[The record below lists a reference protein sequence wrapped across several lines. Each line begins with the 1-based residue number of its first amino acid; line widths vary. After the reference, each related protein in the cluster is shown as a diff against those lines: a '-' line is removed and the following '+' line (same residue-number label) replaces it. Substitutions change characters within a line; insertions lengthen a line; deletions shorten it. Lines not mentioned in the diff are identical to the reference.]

1 MRDLTVSG
9 CDPACPREVTPGPV
23 PPPCSAGSLPAQGRV
38 SGQGSGLP
46 AACRAGARGGWC
58 QTESC
63 LRVHCLT
70 QQWPHGAQLR
80 ILTAEEKQ
88 GWSAGPS
95 DSRVLLRKLNYSPG
109 PGGPPTAGA
118 VQHLVRRRAPCCSD
132 RSGKHSIFKKLRG
145 SPPPPPCPGPVWS
158 GAERDWGPGWGQA
171 ARAWLGTTHANVV
184 SVL

>member
-1 MRDLTVSG
+1 MRALTVSG

-46 AACRAGARGGWC
+46 AACGAEVRGGWC

-63 LRVHCLT
+63 LRIRCLT

-95 DSRVLLRKLNYSPG
+95 DAHVLLRKLNYSPG

-118 VQHLVRRRAPCCSD
+118 VQRPVWRRPHAAQTALESTASSRNSEAPPRPRHAPALSGRGQSGTGGLAGVR
-132 RSGKHSIFKKLRG
+132 L
-145 SPPPPPCPGPVWS
+145 PGPGS
-158 GAERDWGPGWGQA
+158 GPRT
-171 ARAWLGTTHANVV
+171 LT
-184 SVL
+184 